1 MNLNS
6 DKCYSKIRQVKNLI
20 KNKVKKDQNT
30 LIQKV
35 YYQIK
40 KR

>member
-1 MNLNS
+1 MNLNN
-6 DKCYSKIRQVKNLI
+6 DECYSKIRQVKNLI

-35 YYQIK
+35 YIK
-40 KR
+40 